1 MQKNKWNKK
10 VDWIK
15 SGSTYIQQCRTE
27 LYDENKVIAVGDIY
41 FRLNKYLTGVTFTYI
56 NSLNNIYKKDLL
68 TGDGNSIVNMYNE
81 YDVIDR
87 CMKNIIQVDI
97 AADTNIDLDLQWFEI
112 NGVKLKPGHLVLLKN
127 QKSEFENDIYYVDN
141 QYFLEITDYLS
152 TREKSE
158 KFSCSVKLGKNFDKQ
173 FFLVNNGFEFPINHE
188 PKYFIE
194 GKSFIL
200 KNIIKYDGLYN
211 TRTDSEGTSKIIFTD
226 IDLARKQIVDNIGRY
241 SDAIL
246 TGITALSIPDNFLTI
261 NYHYNSY
268 IIRSGLIEDISFT
281 GVTSDI
287 NNIGYTT
294 INIPDTFNCEIDD
307 YINLQILSGSTV
319 VLDLNTF
326 IKDVKSSYIILE
338 ETIPS
343 DIITNLQNCSYTIKN
358 YTVAYDWYDAIEKSN
373 LSPYSDFF
381 TLTAYTYNVDVTNF
395 INIQISPK
403 ENIYDK
409 YFDYD
414 GISFDFD
421 DSVDPEYHLFF
432 STTNQYVK
440 YNLFNFLNQINN
452 TGFTNDFSIFN
463 ENILSAFTYKYT
475 DDGKIK
481 LSTSVTGI
489 TNMFKPYTF
498 VYAKAVSE
506 PTLITLVYDVN
517 DYEIIIAKPKSWTKY
532 PTQNQLPEIT
542 SIQNIDGLEI
552 ISKILYDVYCD
563 GPLINYNLYD
573 ENEKKYIAKSYGEL
587 LDNNLFF
594 RLNVTGILYENDN
607 NEYVLKLYDLGKN
620 FDGKDQYLQFISNE
634 LIYVGSDRITRLPV
648 SLKTLS
654 GYTYTS
660 TVVTGTTIYDFNTI
674 NWNVL
679 NGGENDVLI
688 NSPICDSGENVV
700 LSNVSVI
707 PLTYNVIKG

>member
-15 SGSTYIQQCRTE
+15 NDSTYIQQSRTE

-56 NSLNNIYKKDLL
+56 NSLNDIYKKDLL
-68 TGDGNSIVNMYNE
+68 TGDGYSIVNMYNE

-87 CMKNIIQVDI
+87 CMKNIIQVDV
-97 AADTNIDLDLQWFEI
+97 AADTHIDLNLQWFEI
-112 NGVKLKPGHLVLLKN
+112 NETKLKPGHLVLLKN
-127 QKSEFENDIYYVDN
+127 QNSEFENDIYYVSN
-141 QYFLEITDYLS
+141 LYFLEITDYLS

-173 FFLVNNGFEFPINHE
+173 FFLVNNGLEFPINHE

-211 TRTDSEGTSKIIFTD
+211 TRTDPEGVSKMIFTD
-226 IDLARKQIVDNIGRY
+226 IDLARKQITDNVGRY
-241 SDAIL
+241 SDAFL
-246 TGITALSIPDNFLTI
+246 TGITAISIPDNFLKI
-261 NYHYNSY
+261 NYHYDSY
-268 IIRSGLIEDISFT
+268 IIRSGLIDEISFT

-287 NNIGYTT
+287 NNNIGFTA
-294 INIPDTFNCEIDD
+294 INTPNTFNCQTND
-307 YINLQILSGSTV
+307 YINLQIFSGTTI

-326 IKDVKSSYIILE
+326 IKNDLTSYIILE
-338 ETIPS
+338 ETIPN
-343 DIITNLQNCSYTIKN
+343 DIITNLQNCLFTIKN
-358 YTVAYDWYDAIEKSN
+358 YNIAYNWYDALEKSN

-421 DSVDPEYHLFF
+421 DYIDPEFHLVF
-432 STTNQYVK
+432 STSNQYIK
-440 YNLFNFLNQINN
+440 YNLFNFLNQIN
-452 TGFTNDFSIFN
+452 TGFTYNFSILN
-463 ENILSAFTYKYT
+463 DNILSAFTYRYT
-475 DDGKIK
+475 DDGRIK

-489 TNMFKPYTF
+489 TNIFKPYTF
-498 VYAKAVSE
+498 VYASAINE
-506 PTLITLVYDVN
+506 PTLKTIVYDVN
-517 DYEIIIAKPKSWTKY
+517 DYEIIISKPKSWTKY
-532 PTQNQLPEIT
+532 PTQNQLPEII
-542 SIQNIDGLEI
+542 SIQNIDGLKN
-552 ISKILYDVYCD
+552 ISDILYDVYID
-563 GPLINYNLYD
+563 NDNFD

-587 LDNNLFF
+587 LDNNIFF
-594 RLNVTGILYENDN
+594 RSNVTGILYENNN
-607 NEYVLKLYDLGKN
+607 NEYILKLYDLGKN
-620 FDGKDQYLQFISNE
+620 FDGNDQYLQFISSE
-634 LIYVGSDRITRLPV
+634 LIYVGCDRITRLPV

-660 TVVTGTTIYDFNTI
+660 TVITGTTTTDFNI
-674 NWNVL
+674 IDWNVL
-679 NGGENDVLI
+679 NGGENDILI
-688 NSPICDSGENVV
+688 NSPKCENGIDTV
-700 LSNVSVI
+700 LSNISVI
-707 PLTYNVIKG
+707 PLIYNVIKG

>member
-15 SGSTYIQQCRTE
+15 SGITYIQQSRTE

-56 NSLNNIYKKDLL
+56 NSLINIYKKDLL
-68 TGDGNSIVNMYNE
+68 TGDGYSIVNMYNE

-87 CMKNIIQVDI
+87 CMKNIISVDI
-97 AADTNIDLDLQWFEI
+97 AADTDIDLNLQWFEI

-173 FFLVNNGFEFPINHE
+173 FFLVNNGLEFPINHE
-188 PKYFIE
+188 PKFFIE

-200 KNIIKYDGLYN
+200 KNLIKYDGLYN
-211 TRTDSEGTSKIIFTD
+211 TRTDSEGTSKMIFTD
-226 IDLARKQIVDNIGRY
+226 IDLARKQIVDNVSRY

-246 TGITALSIPDNFLTI
+246 TGITAISIPDNFLTI
-261 NYHYNSY
+261 NYHYDSY
-268 IIRSGLIEDISFT
+268 IIRSGLTEEISFT
-281 GVTSDI
+281 GITSDI
-287 NNIGYTT
+287 NNISGFTN
-294 INIPDTFNCEIDD
+294 INIPSTFNCQTND
-307 YINLQILSGSTV
+307 YINLQILSGTTI

-326 IKDVKSSYIILE
+326 IKNDFTSYIILE
-338 ETIPS
+338 ETIPN
-343 DIITNLQNCSYTIKN
+343 DIITNLQNCSYVIKN
-358 YTVAYDWYDAIEKSN
+358 YNVAYNWYDAIKKSN

-395 INIQISPK
+395 INIQIIPK

-414 GISFDFD
+414 GISFDLD
-421 DSVDPEYHLFF
+421 DTIDPEYHLVF
-432 STTNQYVK
+432 STTNQYIK

-452 TGFTNDFSIFN
+452 TGFTYNFSIFN

-475 DDGKIK
+475 DDGRIK
-481 LSTSVTGI
+481 LSTSATGI
-489 TNMFKPYTF
+489 TNIFKPYTF
-498 VYAKAVSE
+498 VYASANSE
-506 PTLITLVYDVN
+506 PTLKTLVYDVN
-517 DYEIIIAKPKSWTKY
+517 DYEIIISKPNSWTKY
-532 PTQNQLPEIT
+532 PTQLQLPEIT
-542 SIQNIDGLEI
+542 KIQNIDGLKN
-552 ISKILYDVYCD
+552 ISDILYDVYI
-563 GPLINYNLYD
+563 GLYEYD

-587 LDNNLFF
+587 LDNNMFF
-594 RLNVTGILYENDN
+594 RSNVTGILFENNN
-607 NEYVLKLYDLGKN
+607 NEYILKLYDLGKN
-620 FDGKDQYLQFISNE
+620 FDGKDQYLQFVSNE

-660 TVVTGTTIYDFNTI
+660 TVITGTTTFDFNDLG
-674 NWNVL
+674 WNII
-679 NGGENDVLI
+679 NGGENDILI
-688 NSPICDSGENVV
+688 NSPICNAGEDVV
-700 LSNVSVI
+700 LPNVSSI
-707 PLTYNVIKG
+707 PLTYNVINGN

>member
-15 SGSTYIQQCRTE
+15 NDSTYIQQSRTE

-56 NSLNNIYKKDLL
+56 NSLNDIYKKDLL
-68 TGDGNSIVNMYNE
+68 TGDGYSIVNMYNE

-87 CMKNIIQVDI
+87 CMKNIIQVDV
-97 AADTNIDLDLQWFEI
+97 AADTHIDLNLQWFEI
-112 NGVKLKPGHLVLLKN
+112 NETKLKPGHLVLLKN
-127 QKSEFENDIYYVDN
+127 QNSEFENDIYYVSN
-141 QYFLEITDYLS
+141 LYFLEITDYLS

-173 FFLVNNGFEFPINHE
+173 FFLVNNGLEFPINHE

-211 TRTDSEGTSKIIFTD
+211 TRTDPEGTSKMIFTD
-226 IDLARKQIVDNIGRY
+226 IDLARKQITDNVGRY
-241 SDAIL
+241 SDAFL
-246 TGITALSIPDNFLTI
+246 TGITAISIPDNFLTI
-261 NYHYNSY
+261 NYHYDSY
-268 IIRSGLIEDISFT
+268 IIRSGLIDEISFT

-287 NNIGYTT
+287 NNNNIGFTA
-294 INIPDTFNCEIDD
+294 INIPNTFNCQTND
-307 YINLQILSGSTV
+307 YINLQIFSGTTI

-326 IKDVKSSYIILE
+326 IKNDLTSYIILE
-338 ETIPS
+338 ETIPN
-343 DIITNLQNCSYTIKN
+343 DIITNLQNCLYTIKN
-358 YTVAYDWYDAIEKSN
+358 YNVAYNWYDALEKSN

-403 ENIYDK
+403 ENVYDK

-414 GISFDFD
+414 GISFYFD
-421 DSVDPEYHLFF
+421 DYIDPEFHLVFN
-432 STTNQYVK
+432 TTNQYIK

-452 TGFTNDFSIFN
+452 TGFTYDFSIFN

-475 DDGKIK
+475 DDGRIK

-498 VYAKAVSE
+498 IYASAIGE
-506 PTLITLVYDVN
+506 PTLRTIVYDVN
-517 DYEIIIAKPKSWTKY
+517 DYEIIISKPKLWTKY
-532 PTQNQLPEIT
+532 PTQNQLPEII
-542 SIQNIDGLEI
+542 SIQNIDGLKN
-552 ISKILYDVYCD
+552 ISDILYDVYID
-563 GPLINYNLYD
+563 NDNFD

-587 LDNNLFF
+587 LDNNIFF
-594 RLNVTGILYENDN
+594 RSNVTGILYENNN
-607 NEYVLKLYDLGKN
+607 NEYILKLYDLGKN
-620 FDGKDQYLQFISNE
+620 LDGKDQYLQFISNE
-634 LIYVGSDRITRLPV
+634 LIYVGCDRITRLPV
-648 SLKTLS
+648 SLKTIS

-660 TVVTGTTIYDFNTI
+660 TVITGTTTTDFNI
-674 NWNVL
+674 IDWNVL
-679 NGGENDVLI
+679 NGGENDILI
-688 NSPICDSGENVV
+688 NSPKCENGIDTV

-707 PLTYNVIKG
+707 PLIYNVIKG

>member
-173 FFLVNNGFEFPINHE
+173 FFLVNNGFKFPINHE

-211 TRTDSEGTSKIIFTD
+211 TRTDSEGTSKMIFTD
-226 IDLARKQIVDNIGRY
+226 IDLARKQIVDNVGRY

-475 DDGKIK
+475 DDGRIK

-498 VYAKAVSE
+498 VYAEAVNE
-506 PTLITLVYDVN
+506 PRLITLVYDVN
-517 DYEIIIAKPKSWTKY
+517 DYEIIIAKPKTWTKY
-532 PTQNQLPEIT
+532 PTQDQLPEII
-542 SIQNIDGLEI
+542 SIQNIDGI
-552 ISKILYDVYCD
+552 KNISDILYDVYCD
-563 GPLINYNLYD
+563 GPLVNYNLYD
-573 ENEKKYIAKSYGEL
+573 ENEKKFIAKSYGEL